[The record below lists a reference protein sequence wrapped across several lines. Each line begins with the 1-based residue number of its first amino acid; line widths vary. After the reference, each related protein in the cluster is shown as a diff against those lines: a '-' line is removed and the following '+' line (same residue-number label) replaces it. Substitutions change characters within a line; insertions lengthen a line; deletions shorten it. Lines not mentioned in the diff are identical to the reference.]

1 MSRILDASERL
12 AWLRLARTNAIGPV
26 TFAPSDRAVRQR
38 LPRLWRNRPGL
49 AQRGGG
55 KNFVLPPPGDA
66 ARELEQLAKLGGRF
80 IAACEPDFPLGLAAL
95 DPPPPLISVIGQMH
109 LLRKDMVAVVG
120 ARNASALARKFA
132 QMLSRDLGEAGLV
145 IASGLARGIDS
156 AAHEAA
162 LEHGTVAVVA
172 GGVDIIYPPE
182 NEALYRAIAERG
194 AIISEMR
201 LGEAPQAR
209 HFPRRNRLISGL
221 SRGVVVVEAAERSGS
236 LITANYAL
244 EQSREIFAVPGSP
257 LDPRAKGANRL
268 IREGATLTESAED
281 VLAVLR
287 PILGGGFRRAGYRRA
302 SSAGGRQVP
311 GSGSRSHSRADRRSA
326 GRRRQ
331 WKSTNSSAR
340 PALRPARRPYCHPGI
355 GIGWPLPPSSR
366 QSGRLGR
373 SAGRLTDRI
382 GRPSPCVPKIFRRKL
397 PPSSFSAANC
407 ARRRICGMFL
417 TKLLEAKPLK
427 YNL

>member
-1 MSRILDASERL
+1 MSHNLDASERL

-26 TFAPSDRAVRQR
+26 TFAALLRRFGSAAAA
-38 LPRLWRNRPGL
+38 LEEAPRL

-55 KNFVLPPPGDA
+55 KNFALPPAGDA
-66 ARELEQLAKLGGRF
+66 VRELEQLTKLGGRF
-80 IAACEPDFPLGLAAL
+80 IAACEPDFPLGLSVL

-120 ARNASALARKFA
+120 ARNASALSRKFA
-132 QMLSRDLGEAGLV
+132 QILSRDLGEAGLV

-162 LEHGTVAVVA
+162 LALGTVAVVA
-172 GGVDIIYPPE
+172 GGVDVIYPPE

-194 AIISEMR
+194 AVISEMPM
-201 LGEAPQAR
+201 GEAPQAR

-268 IREGATLTESAED
+268 IREGATLTEGAED

-287 PILGGGFRRAGYRRA
+287 PILGRGFGEPET
-302 SSAGGRQVP
+302 SA
-311 GSGSRSHSRADRRSA
+311 
-326 GRRRQ
+326 
-331 WKSTNSSAR
+331 
-340 PALRPARRPYCHPGI
+340 
-355 GIGWPLPPSSR
+355 PLPPVDDKSLDAEADRIRARVEEALGVTPVEINELIR
-366 QSGRLGR
+366 QIGALPSVVLAVILELEL
-373 SAGRLTDRI
+373 AGR
-382 GRPSPCVPKIFRRKL
+382 CRRF
-397 PPSSFSAANC
+397 PGNRVGWAN
-407 ARRRICGMFL
+407 APD
-417 TKLLEAKPLK
+417 T
-427 YNL
+427 